1 MTLFATCE
9 KLGISFYEY
18 IQDRITQAK
27 SIPPLAELIQKRAEE
42 LNLGWSYL
50 PA

>member
-1 MTLFATCE
+1 MTLAATCK

-18 IQDRITQAK
+18 IRDRVTKAK
-27 SIPPLAELIQKRAEE
+27 SIPPLAELIQKRAKE

-50 PA
+50 PT